1 MFQPTTFRLDE
12 ATDKMMDQLAAAL
25 GLSRV
30 DVLRLAVRKLH
41 RTEGLPEVKA
51 TKKKGGK

>member
-1 MFQPTTFRLDE
+1 MSQPTTFRLDNT
-12 ATDKMMDQLAAAL
+12 TDTMIDQLAASL

-41 RTEGLPEVKA
+41 RAEGLTDVKA
-51 TKKKGGK
+51 AKKGGK